1 MAKTAFHT
9 FVVLLLLAAPA
20 TAQHEQHEP
29 PPSADWSWS
38 VDSSLFLTAN
48 LQVREFRDFHQV
60 ESQNWI
66 MAMASRRVGTGV
78 VGLQGMLSFEPFTL
92 RALGSAQA
100 FQTGETFNGAP
111 LIDYQ
116 HPHDL
121 LMGLSAWY
129 ERPAGSATLLLR
141 GGLVDAPALGPAPFM
156 HRASAS
162 LHPTAPLSHHQ
173 LDSTHISHGVL
184 TAGVRAGVWQVETS
198 AFRGREPD
206 ERRLDLDLGRF
217 DSLSLRG
224 SWIRPG
230 TRAQMSV
237 AWLEEPHVSEPGDVT
252 RVTASV
258 EHQRMIGARTAAMTV
273 AWGQNRTAFSNEDG
287 LLAEATFG
295 VTPRA
300 TVYVRGE
307 IVDKHILEAGGRHP
321 VGLEHP
327 HVLSTVKAFTLGW
340 QQVLTS
346 GDAARALPRLSIG
359 ADLTTHLTPANLIEA
374 YGRPLSIHLY
384 GRWTLR
390 YPVRPVKEVQ

>member
-1 MAKTAFHT
+1 MAKTAFHV

-20 TAQHEQHEP
+20 NAQHEHHETP
-29 PPSADWSWS
+29 PPAAWGWS
-38 VDSSLFLTAN
+38 VDSSLFVTGN
-48 LQVREFRDFHQV
+48 FQVREFRDFHQV
-60 ESQNWI
+60 ESQNWV

-78 VGLQGMLSFEPFTL
+78 VGLHGMLSFEPFTL
-92 RALGSAQA
+92 RDLGSSQA
-100 FQTGETFNGAP
+100 FQTGETFGGAP

-121 LMGLSAWY
+121 FMGLSASY
-129 ERPAGSATLLLR
+129 ERPAGDATLLIR
-141 GGLVDAPALGPAPFM
+141 GGPVDAPALGPTPFM

-162 LHPTAPLSHHQ
+162 LHPTAPLGHHQ

-184 TAGVRAGVWQVETS
+184 TAGVRAGAWQVETS

-206 ERRLDLDLGRF
+206 ESRLDLDLGRL
-217 DSLSLRG
+217 DSMALRA

-230 TRAQMSV
+230 TVAQVS
-237 AWLEEPHVSEPGDVT
+237 AGWLEEPHVSEPGDVT
-252 RVTASV
+252 RVTASI
-258 EHQRMIGARTAAMTV
+258 EHERMIGARTMAMTI

-287 LLAEATFG
+287 FLAEATFG

-300 TVYVRGE
+300 TVYVRAE

-321 VGLEHP
+321 AGLEHP
-327 HVLSTVKAFTLGW
+327 HVLSTVTALTLGW
-340 QQVLTS
+340 QQVLTRS
-346 GDAARALPRLSIG
+346 SVTRGLPGLSIG
-359 ADLTTHLTPANLIEA
+359 ADLTTHITPANLVEA
-374 YGRPLSIHLY
+374 YGRPLSIHVY